1 MYYTI
6 IRRSQIEDLKA
17 EIELLQKQISV
28 STSFIKQIEKG
39 NIDFEIPENN
49 GNELSKALSSM
60 RMQMKH
66 IAEEGEE
73 RNWATTGMAKFVEIL
88 RSTNED
94 VKLLGDNILSN
105 LVKYIEANQGS
116 LFVVNNDEEELSLE
130 MVSCYAYDR
139 KKYEDKKISI
149 HEGLAGQCFLE
160 KETIHLREIPNNYV
174 HITSGLGEANPSAI
188 VIVPLKINNEVYGL
202 IELASFKPFPK
213 YKIDFLEKL
222 GESIASTIS
231 TVKINHKTKKLLE
244 ASQIQTEELKA
255 QEEEMR
261 QNMEELQATQED
273 LQRKEAELKKTLQDA
288 SEKESQI
295 MHMAM
300 LHKDEIEQLEA
311 KIEMLELQ
319 IKRKDK
325 TITELTNNNK
335 N

>member
-6 IRRSQIEDLKA
+6 TRRSQIQDLKA
-17 EIELLQKQISV
+17 EIVLLKKQISV
-28 STSFIKQIEKG
+28 SSFFIKQIEKG
-39 NIDFEIPENN
+39 NIDFEIPEDN
-49 GNELSKALSSM
+49 GNELSTALSAM
-60 RMQMKH
+60 RVQMKH

-73 RNWATTGMAKFVEIL
+73 RNWVTTGMAKFVEIL
-88 RSTNED
+88 RTTNED

-116 LFVVNNDEEELSLE
+116 LFVVNNEEEELSLE
-130 MVSCYAYDR
+130 MVSCYAFDR
-139 KKYEDKKISI
+139 KKFEEKKINI

-160 KETIHLREIPNNYV
+160 KETIHLREVPDNYV
-174 HITSGLGEANPSAI
+174 HITSGLGQANPSAI

-231 TVKINHKTKKLLE
+231 TVKINHKTKQLLE

-273 LQRKEAELKKTLQDA
+273 LQRKEMELKQTLQQA
-288 SEKESQI
+288 SEKEAQI

-325 TITELTNNNK
+325 TISELTNVNK